1 MKDHWYWM
9 DRALEEAALAAQEG
23 EIPVGAVLICGDRL
37 LAADHNRRE
46 QNQDPT
52 AHAEILVLRSG
63 AARLG
68 SWRLNEC
75 TLYVTLEPCPM
86 CAGAI
91 VQGRVG
97 CLVYGVTDRKT
108 GAVESNM
115 NLVQDPRYNHQV
127 QVLGGIREDACRK
140 ILEDWFRRN
149 RTEK

>member
-1 MKDHWYWM
+1 MRDHWYWM
-9 DRALEEAALAAQEG
+9 DRALEEAALGAQEG
-23 EIPVGAVLICGDRL
+23 EIPVGAVLVEGERL

-52 AHAEILVLRSG
+52 AHAEILVLRAG

-68 SWRLNEC
+68 SWRLNRC

-97 CLVYGVTDRKT
+97 CLVYGVADRKT

-115 NLVQDPRYNHQV
+115 NLVQDLRYNHQV
-127 QVLGGIREDACRK
+127 EVLAGIREDGCREM
-140 ILEDWFRRN
+140 LEDWFRRN
-149 RTEK
+149 RTKK